1 MQLSLI
7 KQMEKF
13 ALEDPSVISLAQ
25 GTPFAQTDSYI
36 REKVISALTLD
47 LVDKY
52 SDPAGIKELRLKIS
66 DDLKSQG
73 MFYSSDEI
81 IVTGGGIEALAVC
94 MLTLLKPGDEIIFPV
109 PCYAAYFKLAE
120 VAGITVMPVPLRE
133 EAGWQLSSEDIINAI
148 SPKTKAILLCSPNNP
163 TGTIFS
169 QETLEEVSEA
179 ARRNGVYIFQDDI
192 YGNMFYTEA
201 PYNPLRSAENKKH
214 IIRIVSFSKDFALTG
229 WRVGYLHADV
239 SLIPSLLSTHDSLLN
254 CAPVISQ

>member
-1 MQLSLI
+1 
-7 KQMEKF
+7 
-13 ALEDPSVISLAQ
+13 
-25 GTPFAQTDSYI
+25 
-36 REKVISALTLD
+36 
-47 LVDKY
+47 
-52 SDPAGIKELRLKIS
+52 
-66 DDLKSQG
+66 
-73 MFYSSDEI
+73 
-81 IVTGGGIEALAVC
+81 
-94 MLTLLKPGDEIIFPV
+94 
-109 PCYAAYFKLAE
+109 
-120 VAGITVMPVPLRE
+120 MPVPLRE

-254 CAPVISQ
+254 CAPVISQYAALAALEISERILTQSQQTYQLHREIMGRALDSLSEYVEFLWPDGSYFFFPRIKGVENTEKFCMDMVRSVKLAVSPGEAFGSLGKGHVRLCFGKSEREIQEGMKRFASFIQTYET